1 MPGDRTSRNFEVRA
15 WDGAGRLG
23 DLTVPRAGVTVETP
37 ALLPV
42 VNPHKRTVPP
52 ARLESEF
59 GAEIL
64 ITNGYI
70 LYGSD
75 AFRDRALEDGLHE
88 LYDFSGAIMTD
99 SGSFQLSEYGEIDV
113 TNDEILRFQ
122 YEIGSDIGT
131 PVDVP
136 TPPDAPRERAESELA
151 TTQERLEHAAT
162 VDVGEML
169 VNAPV
174 QGSTYADLREA
185 AARDAYATGLDVFPV
200 GAVVPLMNSYRYAET
215 VGVTMAAKRGL
226 GADAPVHLFG
236 AGHPMTFALAV
247 ACGCDLFD
255 SAAYALYA
263 RDDRYLTVRGTE
275 QLADLDYFPCSCAI
289 CTGRSPDELRA
300 CGDDERERLLA
311 EHNLHVTFAE
321 IRTIKQAIRR
331 GNLLELVEARA
342 RAHPDL
348 LDGYRTL
355 LDHAEALEATD
366 PVSKDA
372 FFYLSADSAD
382 RPEVLR
388 HHERLSR
395 LRVEGDSVLLTTGK
409 GNAEDFDETWR
420 VVPPFGPFP
429 RALSESY
436 PLTAEVPDR
445 LDDRAYRR
453 AAEGVARLVA
463 DSPDTA
469 FAFAAGD
476 WPEAGL
482 AALPDRVRVLGSGEG
497 SPEEADAAGGTEGTD
512 EPDAT
517 DGAGQ

>member
-1 MPGDRTSRNFEVRA
+1 MPGDRARRNFEVRA

-23 DLTVPRAGVTVETP
+23 ELAVPRAGVTVETP

-52 ARLESEF
+52 ARLDSEF

-70 LYGSD
+70 LYGSE
-75 AFRDRALEDGLHE
+75 AFRDRALAEGLHD

-122 YEIGSDIGT
+122 HEIGSDIGT
-131 PVDVP
+131 PIDVP
-136 TPPDAPRERAESELA
+136 TPPGVPRERAESELA
-151 TTQERLEHAAT
+151 TTLERLEHAAT

-174 QGSTYADLREA
+174 QGSTYRDLRER
-185 AARDAYATGLDVFPV
+185 AARDAYGTDLDVFPV
-200 GAVVPLMNSYRYAET
+200 GAVVPLLNAYRYAET
-215 VGVTMAAKRGL
+215 VEVVMAAKRGL

-275 QLADLDYFPCSCAI
+275 QLADLDYFPCSCAV
-289 CTGRSPDELRA
+289 CTGHTPGEVRSRD
-300 CGDDERERLLA
+300 DDERERLLA

-321 IRTIKQAIRR
+321 IRRVKQALRR
-331 GNLLELVEARA
+331 GNLLELVEVRA

-355 LDHAEALEATD
+355 LEYSETLERTD

-382 RPEVLR
+382 RPEVRR
-388 HHERLSR
+388 HHGRLSR

-409 GNAEDFDETWR
+409 GNADDFAETWR

-436 PLTAEVPDR
+436 PLTAEVPER
-445 LDDRAYRR
+445 LDDRAYVR
-453 AAEGVARLVA
+453 AAEGIAKLVE
-463 DSPDTA
+463 DNPDTS

-476 WPEAGL
+476 WPQAGL
-482 AALPDRVRVLGSGEG
+482 AALPDRVRVL
-497 SPEEADAAGGTEGTD
+497 
-512 EPDAT
+512 
-517 DGAGQ
+517 